1 MNGRMREVFW
11 YELRRNIRR
20 KGYLFTTFGVPIL
33 ALLASLVLPGLF
45 ASLGAEAP
53 QQNNDP
59 TQIELPTELMQGI
72 DQAGYIDETGRIGAP
87 QGDLAAA
94 FRRFD
99 DEAAAQAALDAGTI
113 QTYYVIAADYFET
126 GDVSQILPRLSITQI
141 NPDLIEQLLLDTL
154 GEGVDPQV
162 FTRLGDPATF
172 TEIDRQRNTEGESES
187 AFDSRFVVVYVFAI
201 ILLGSLFTT
210 NGYLLQS
217 VIEEKE
223 TRLIEILLASL
234 RPFELLAGKIAAMGI
249 LGLLQVIVWT
259 SAFLFFGW
267 LSLSDQMRALLPM
280 LTGFVRITIPF
291 NILPILFVYFVLG
304 YLLFAALFGVVG
316 ALSNS
321 MREGPQYTVIF
332 VLPAVAPFYFLS
344 IFATTPNSPLAVFL
358 SVFPLT
364 APISMAMRLAVTDVP
379 LLEVA
384 LSVGLL
390 ALSVVGVMWLAG
402 RLFRVGTLLAGQM
415 PKLRDIPALLRG

>member
-1 MNGRMREVFW
+1 MRSRIWEVFF
-11 YELRRNIRR
+11 YELRRNFRR
-20 KGYLFTTFGVPIL
+20 KGYLFTTFGVPVL
-33 ALLASLVLPGLF
+33 ALIASLVLPSLF
-45 ASLGAEAP
+45 AGLGAPPED
-53 QQNNDP
+53 NRDP
-59 TQIELPTELMQGI
+59 TQINLPTELMQGI
-72 DQAGYIDETGRIGAP
+72 DQAGYVDLTGRIAAP

-94 FRRFD
+94 FARYE
-99 DEAAAQAALDAGTI
+99 DEVAARAALDAGAI
-113 QTYYVIAADYFET
+113 QTYYLIPADYFET
-126 GDVSQILPRLSITQI
+126 GSVTQVLPRIAITQI
-141 NPDLIEQLLLDTL
+141 NPDLIERLLLDTL
-154 GEGVDPQV
+154 GEGVDGQV
-162 FTRLGDPATF
+162 FTRLTEPATF
-172 TEIDRQRNTEGESES
+172 TDVDRQRNTEGESES
-187 AFDSRFVVVYVFAI
+187 AFDSRFIVVYVFAI

-234 RPFELLAGKIAAMGI
+234 RPFELLAGKIAAMGT

-259 SAFLFFGW
+259 SAFLFFGS
-267 LSLSDQMRALLPM
+267 LSLNEGLRALLPL
-280 LTGFVRITIPF
+280 LTGFVRIAIPF
-291 NILPILFVYFVLG
+291 DILPILFVYFVLG

-358 SVFPLT
+358 SLFPLT

-379 LLEVA
+379 LVEIA
-384 LSVGLL
+384 LSIALL

-415 PKLRDIPALLRG
+415 PKLRDIPALLKG